1 VTRAHHA
8 AALAAGLAA
17 SLAGAAFADDMEG
30 DAVYVPMP
38 RGETLAVRNPL
49 GAVRVRGWDEPQVK
63 IVAAKRARSSALLD
77 RLKVRV
83 NIEGGRVDV
92 TAGVY
97 LADGSWRPL
106 PQSGAGVDLTI
117 DVPRRMALAASTFT
131 GDIDAAG
138 LRSGARL
145 TSTGG
150 EIHAADIE
158 GQVDSHSA
166 EGRQQLQAIHG
177 RLAADGL
184 DGDVEL
190 ESVEGDTLDAT
201 VVKGQISA
209 REVRSRV
216 VRLRS
221 VRGAVVFVGALQPG
235 GRYELTSH
243 DGDVRV
249 VLRSA
254 AFRVVAR
261 APQGRVASGFA
272 FDGGAEAVQGI
283 LRGEF
288 KGGGPS
294 LELVSLAGNVSLQP
308 ER

>member
-1 VTRAHHA
+1 VTRLLGGVLLL
-8 AALAAGLAA
+8 ALAGG
-17 SLAGAAFADDMEG
+17 GARADDMEG
-30 DAVYVPMP
+30 DAVYIPMP
-38 RGETLAVRNPL
+38 QGESLAVRNPL
-49 GAVRVRGWDEPQVK
+49 GSVRVRGWDEAQVK
-63 IVAAKRARSSALLD
+63 IVAAKRARSAQLLD

-83 NIEGGRVDV
+83 NIDRGRLDV
-92 TAGVY
+92 AVGVY
-97 LADGSWRPL
+97 LGDGTWRPL
-106 PQSGAGVDLTI
+106 PQSGAAVDLTI
-117 DVPRRMALAASTFT
+117 DVPRRMALAATTFT

-145 TSTGG
+145 SSTGG

-158 GQVDSHSA
+158 GQVDTRSA

-243 DGDVRV
+243 DGDVRM
-249 VLRSA
+249 VLRGSG
-254 AFRVVAR
+254 FRVVAR
-261 APQGRVASGFA
+261 APQGKVASGFQL
-272 FDGGAEAVQGI
+272 DGSEQVQGV
-283 LRGEF
+283 LRGEW